1 MKFSMQ
7 DLDHLAQLSHLT
19 LSESE
24 KEAFAPQI
32 DHVLDYMAK
41 LSEVTIDPSVL
52 SAVSPPQ
59 MQLRE
64 DVVQS
69 EFLPLMAENAPDWDA
84 ASHAF
89 FVPKISN

>member
-1 MKFSMQ
+1 MNFSIK

-19 LSESE
+19 LSNAE

-41 LSEVTIDPSVL
+41 LSEVTIDQAVLASVP
-52 SAVSPPQ
+52 VPQ
-59 MQLRE
+59 MQLRD
-64 DVVQS
+64 DVVTS
-69 EFLPLMAENAPDWDA
+69 TPMPLLADNAPDWDA